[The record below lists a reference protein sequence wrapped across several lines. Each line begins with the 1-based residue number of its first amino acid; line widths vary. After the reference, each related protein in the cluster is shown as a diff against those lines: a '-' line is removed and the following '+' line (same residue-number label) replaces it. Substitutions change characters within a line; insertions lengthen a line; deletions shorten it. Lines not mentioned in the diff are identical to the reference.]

1 MINTPAR
8 PIARPS
14 QYSAILFDCDGVLV
28 DSEPLTMR
36 VLRDML
42 AQRGWDMPLRE
53 CMHIFVGKATRDEA
67 ALIEAKSGQPF
78 TQEWLH
84 QFWAARDV
92 ALRAEL
98 QPIAGAA
105 HIVQQAHAATNGRIA
120 CVSGADRAKIAL
132 QLGKTGLLPWFEG
145 RIYSGH
151 ETPRNK
157 PHPDVYLAAMQGLQV
172 PPAQCLVLEDTLTG
186 IRAAA
191 AAGATT
197 IAYRTPNNP
206 LLTPEQLLQAGA
218 VAVIGDVRELAQ
230 HW

>member
-1 MINTPAR
+1 MNQTSINGT
-8 PIARPS
+8 RPS
-14 QYSAILFDCDGVLV
+14 KYSAILFDCDGVLV

-42 AQRGWDMPLRE
+42 ALRGWDMPLRE
-53 CMHIFVGKATRDEA
+53 CMQIFVGKATRDEA
-67 ALIEAKSGQPF
+67 ALIEAKTGQPF
-78 TQEWLH
+78 TQDWLH

-92 ALRAEL
+92 ALRNEL
-98 QPIAGAA
+98 QPIAGALQ
-105 HIVQQAHAATNGRIA
+105 IVQQAHAATGGCIA
-120 CVSGADRAKIAL
+120 CVSGADRAKVNL

-186 IRAAA
+186 IRAAV

-197 IAYRTPNNP
+197 IAYRAPNNP

-218 VAVIGDVRELAQ
+218 VAVIGDVRELTQ